1 MESTPKSHFKSRSQS
16 QIPQSCAIEGLD
28 NFIKN
33 NDAYVIWWAWARRW
47 GLLRSAVSTN
57 PTTYERVLMFFDQ
70 IRKLSVHAG
79 LSPQICINLLSFSML
94 PFWLASSQRTWTCI
108 CWLSGLL
115 DVVARAGQP
124 SDLLE
129 KVPLNAFINLTLET
143 NCRLQ
148 ICWLEWGGILYKSP
162 LEKMSLQE
170 NLRQPLTYREAQR
183 DELEWSVCVCV
194 FVCVCVCWDWRD
206 NLMKGTFSEKETP
219 LQASKG
225 WQRWYNFV
233 FEKQMRPMHLLLFFS
248 HQFLSS
254 SLQPHELQHIRLPCP
269 SLSPWA
275 CRRSCP
281 LSQWCHPAITSSVAR
296 FSFCLQTFPASEYFL
311 MSWPFTSGSKNIGAS
326 DSASVLPMTIQG

>member
-16 QIPQSCAIEGLD
+16 QIPQSCAVEGLD

-148 ICWLEWGGILYKSP
+148 ICWLEWGGILYKSL

-194 FVCVCVCWDWRD
+194 CVCVCVLGLEGQPDEGYFFRER
-206 NLMKGTFSEKETP
+206 NTFASIKGMTKVIQLCFWKTNEAYAPTVVFQSSIPVQLFATPWTAAHQTSLSFTISLSLPKIMSIESVMPSSHHILCCPLFLLPPNFPCIRVFS
-219 LQASKG
+219 
-225 WQRWYNFV
+225 N
-233 FEKQMRPMHLLLFFS
+233 
-248 HQFLSS
+248 
-254 SLQPHELQHIRLPCP
+254 ELALHIR
-269 SLSPWA
+269 
-275 CRRSCP
+275 
-281 LSQWCHPAITSSVAR
+281 
-296 FSFCLQTFPASEYFL
+296 
-311 MSWPFTSGSKNIGAS
+311 
-326 DSASVLPMTIQG
+326 

>member
-115 DVVARAGQP
+115 DVVARSGQP

-148 ICWLEWGGILYKSP
+148 ICWLEWGGILYKSL

-194 FVCVCVCWDWRD
+194 CVCVCVGIGGTTWWRVLFQRKKHLCKHQRD
-206 NLMKGTFSEKETP
+206 DKGDTALFLKNKWGLCTYCCFSVINSCPALCNPMNCSTSDFLVFHYLPELAEDHVHWVSDAIQPSHP
-219 LQASKG
+219 LLPAFPFASK
-225 WQRWYNFV
+225 
-233 FEKQMRPMHLLLFFS
+233 LSL
-248 HQFLSS
+248 HQSIF
-254 SLQPHELQHIRLPCP
+254 
-269 SLSPWA
+269 
-275 CRRSCP
+275 
-281 LSQWCHPAITSSVAR
+281 
-296 FSFCLQTFPASEYFL
+296 
-311 MSWPFTSGSKNIGAS
+311 
-326 DSASVLPMTIQG
+326 